1 MIILI
6 APTVMAAAF
15 QLRTADDGPYD
26 SIATVALVSC
36 TAIQAPPPPPPVID
50 CARPRTAAASNRFE
64 TAGSDFAALAGVG
77 DPQPPSRALSPPLVC
92 PPLASS
98 SRSLA

>member
-36 TAIQAPPPPPPVID
+36 TAIQAPPP
-50 CARPRTAAASNRFE
+50 RP
-64 TAGSDFAALAGVG
+64 L
-77 DPQPPSRALSPPLVC
+77 
-92 PPLASS
+92 
-98 SRSLA
+98 